1 MFHDMDKI
9 MFRAYLIY
17 IIMTEL
23 EIKVNDSLFNGLLKF
38 CIRSQMLPWHWSKNQ
53 ILLRIKQT

>member
-1 MFHDMDKI
+1 MFHGMDRI

-23 EIKVNDSLFNGLLKF
+23 EIKVNDSLFKDSLFNGLLKF
-38 CIRSQMLPWHWSKNQ
+38 CIRSQMLPLH
-53 ILLRIKQT
+53 

>member
-1 MFHDMDKI
+1 MLTGTMFHDMDKI

-38 CIRSQMLPWHWSKNQ
+38 CIRSQMLPWH
-53 ILLRIKQT
+53 

>member
-1 MFHDMDKI
+1 MLTGTMFHDMDRI

-38 CIRSQMLPWHWSKNQ
+38 YIRSQMLPWH
-53 ILLRIKQT
+53 